1 MTKEP
6 ITFDK
11 LPQAVS
17 YLTEQVEKI
26 YQLVETLQPQKLDHK
41 HQLIDIDKASIL
53 IQKSK
58 PTIYRLA
65 RTGLIPTYK
74 RGKKLYFYEDELLK
88 WIEAGKSKHPI
99 KYPFSLLYFHC
110 TFAFAILHELLTYF
124 HYDTRTI

>member
-26 YQLVETLQPQKLDHK
+26 YQLVETLQAQKPDNQ

-53 IQKSK
+53 IQK
-58 PTIYRLA
+58 
-65 RTGLIPTYK
+65 
-74 RGKKLYFYEDELLK
+74 
-88 WIEAGKSKHPI
+88 
-99 KYPFSLLYFHC
+99 
-110 TFAFAILHELLTYF
+110 
-124 HYDTRTI
+124 

>member
-1 MTKEP
+1 MNKYQSSKAKTDCMTKEP

-17 YLTEQVEKI
+17 YLIEQVNKI
-26 YQLVETLQPQKLDHK
+26 YQLVETLQPQKIDHQ

-74 RGKKLYFYEDELLK
+74 RGKKLYFYEDELLT
-88 WIEAGKSKHPI
+88 WREEQSAQ
-99 KYPFSLLYFHC
+99 
-110 TFAFAILHELLTYF
+110 IL
-124 HYDTRTI
+124 RGMKRKPRKGVNICP

>member
-26 YQLVETLQPQKLDHK
+26 YQLVETLQPQKLDHQ

-58 PTIYRLA
+58 PTIYRVIILFSA
-65 RTGLIPTYK
+65 TTILSAV
-74 RGKKLYFYEDELLK
+74 FQ
-88 WIEAGKSKHPI
+88 PI
-99 KYPFSLLYFHC
+99 K
-110 TFAFAILHELLTYF
+110 
-124 HYDTRTI
+124 

>member
-26 YQLVETLQPQKLDHK
+26 YQLVETLQPQRLDHQ

-65 RTGLIPTYK
+65 RT
-74 RGKKLYFYEDELLK
+74 LLVQV
-88 WIEAGKSKHPI
+88 SSQPI
-99 KYPFSLLYFHC
+99 NVVRNYISMRMSSLNG
-110 TFAFAILHELLTYF
+110 
-124 HYDTRTI
+124 

>member
-26 YQLVETLQPQKLDHK
+26 YQLVETLQTQKPDNQ

-53 IQKSK
+53 IQNQNRQS
-58 PTIYRLA
+58 I
-65 RTGLIPTYK
+65 
-74 RGKKLYFYEDELLK
+74 DLLVQV
-88 WIEAGKSKHPI
+88 SSQPI
-99 KYPFSLLYFHC
+99 NVVKIIFL
-110 TFAFAILHELLTYF
+110 
-124 HYDTRTI
+124 

>member
-26 YQLVETLQPQKLDHK
+26 YQLIETLQPQRLDHQ

-53 IQKSK
+53 IQKWYCPK
-58 PTIYRLA
+58 FCVNGNRIQL
-65 RTGLIPTYK
+65 
-74 RGKKLYFYEDELLK
+74 
-88 WIEAGKSKHPI
+88 
-99 KYPFSLLYFHC
+99 
-110 TFAFAILHELLTYF
+110 
-124 HYDTRTI
+124 

>member
-26 YQLVETLQPQKLDHK
+26 YQLVETLQAQKPDNQ

-53 IQKSK
+53 IQNQNRQS
-58 PTIYRLA
+58 I
-65 RTGLIPTYK
+65 
-74 RGKKLYFYEDELLK
+74 DLLVQV
-88 WIEAGKSKHPI
+88 SSQPI
-99 KYPFSLLYFHC
+99 NVVRNYISIRMSSLNG
-110 TFAFAILHELLTYF
+110 
-124 HYDTRTI
+124 